1 MFNRKFVVVLA
12 VLAMLV
18 TFILAAPQ
26 NEEETIRFGGA
37 APGNDPAQMEHE
49 NNGADMVQEHIPEDQ
64 EIPTDVLF

>member
-26 NEEETIRFGGA
+26 NDEESIRFGGA
-37 APGNDPAQMEHE
+37 APGNDPVPMDT

-64 EIPTDVLF
+64 EIPTDVLL